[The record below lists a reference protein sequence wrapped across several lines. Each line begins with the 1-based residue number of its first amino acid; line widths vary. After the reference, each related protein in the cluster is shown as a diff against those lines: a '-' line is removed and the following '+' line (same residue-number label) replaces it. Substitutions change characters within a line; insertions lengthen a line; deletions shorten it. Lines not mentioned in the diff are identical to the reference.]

1 MVKNFNVEHEHF
13 PVFEITADQFLK
25 FRRNVFKRIEI

>member
-1 MVKNFNVEHEHF
+1 MVRILIEYEHF

-25 FRRNVFKRIEI
+25 FRRNVFKRTEI

>member
-1 MVKNFNVEHEHF
+1 MVRILIVEHVHF

-25 FRRNVFKRIEI
+25 FRRNVFKRTEI